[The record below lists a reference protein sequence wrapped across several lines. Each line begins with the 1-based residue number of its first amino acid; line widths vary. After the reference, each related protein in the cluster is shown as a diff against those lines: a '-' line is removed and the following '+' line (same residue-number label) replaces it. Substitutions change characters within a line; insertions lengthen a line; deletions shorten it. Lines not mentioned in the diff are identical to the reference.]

1 MAFRVHPFMIISLSK
16 TAILSRVPWNELLI
30 DALFEQP
37 AADITK
43 QTPMIQSNELNSQS
57 L

>member
-1 MAFRVHPFMIISLSK
+1 MIISLSK
-16 TAILSRVPWNELLI
+16 TAILSMVPWNELLI

-43 QTPMIQSNELNSQS
+43 QTPMIQSNEQDITLVNAT
-57 L
+57 